1 MFQFLQQQIK
11 KDILPRSMQ
20 VISDIGREFFY
31 LSYYLLKKIIAG
43 KGVENNHD

>member
-1 MFQFLQQQIK
+1 ME
-11 KDILPRSMQ
+11 